1 MWMLSFVP
9 DEILY
14 LVVIGIM
21 FTGIALYAL
30 SFFTRFIPPL
40 IPYSGIARIL
50 GTVLLVGGIYFYGSY
65 STEMEWRSKVAE
77 LEAKV
82 ALAEQ
87 KSTEANTKIQTVV
100 KEKIK
105 YVKETRVVIQEHI
118 KTVEA
123 KIDSMCKV
131 APEAIDI
138 LNEAAATPGAKK

>member
-9 DEILY
+9 DAL
-14 LVVIGIM
+14 LHVVVIGIM
-21 FTGIALYAL
+21 IAGIGIYTL
-30 SFFTRFIPPL
+30 SFLTRFVPPL
-40 IPYSGIARIL
+40 IPYSGIARII
-50 GTVLLVGGIYFYGSY
+50 GTILLVGGIYFYGSY
-65 STEMEWRSKVAE
+65 STEMEWRAKVAE

-82 ALAEQ
+82 AIAEQ
-87 KSTEANTKIQTVV
+87 KSIEANAKIQTVV

-123 KIDSMCKV
+123 KIDSICKV

>member
-50 GTVLLVGGIYFYGSY
+50 GTIILVGGIYFYGSY
-65 STEMEWRSKVAE
+65 STEMEWRAKVAE

-82 ALAEQ
+82 AIAEQ

-123 KIDSMCKV
+123 KIDSICKV

-138 LNEAAATPGAKK
+138 LNEAAATPGAQK

>member
-9 DEILY
+9 DAVLY
-14 LVVIGIM
+14 FVVIGIM
-21 FTGIALYAL
+21 FSGIAIYAL

-50 GTVLLVGGIYFYGSY
+50 GTILLVGGIYFYGSY

-82 ALAEQ
+82 AIAEQ
-87 KSTEANTKIQTVV
+87 QSTEANVKIQTVV

-118 KTVEA
+118 KTVES
-123 KIDSMCKV
+123 KIDSICKV
-131 APEAIDI
+131 APEAVDI

>member
-9 DEILY
+9 DAVLY
-14 LVVIGIM
+14 FVVIGIM
-21 FTGIALYAL
+21 FSGIALYAL

-50 GTVLLVGGIYFYGSY
+50 GTILLVGGIYFYGSY

-82 ALAEQ
+82 AIAEQ
-87 KSTEANTKIQTVV
+87 QSTEANVKIQTVV

-123 KIDSMCKV
+123 KIDSICKV
-131 APEAIDI
+131 APEAVDI